1 MVSRISIWWAVR
13 ARDSSEERPA
23 LVAIAGLAEA
33 LAVALA
39 RGVVLEQLAD
49 LREREPG
56 VVAQAP
62 DELQP
67 IEIRG
72 VVQAVVAVRAGGRRE
87 QADLLVVAD
96 RAGRQAGLG
105 RDLVDA
111 QEARLGVAVRR
122 GQGRLGGGWARDIS
136 PCIDTTTLTFTL
148 RSD

>member
-1 MVSRISIWWAVR
+1 MVSRISIWWSVR
-13 ARDSSEERPA
+13 ARAFEQERPA
-23 LVAIAGLAEA
+23 LVGIAGLAEA

-49 LREREPG
+49 LGEREAG

-67 IEIRG
+67 VEVGG
-72 VVQAVVAVRAGGRRE
+72 VVQAVVAVRASGRLE

-111 QEARLGVAVRR
+111 QEAGLGVAVSA
-122 GQGRLGGGWARDIS
+122 GRVGWVGGLGTGHLPVII
-136 PCIDTTTLTFTL
+136 PQP
-148 RSD
+148 